1 MLLGSLFKKDCGRK
15 IKRPKQ
21 KRWYPLIGTT
31 GCDNVDDAIKGTPYQ
46 CSDLDDVIS
55 GATSPIPIK
64 LSYIDNLF
72 KGLSPQLIQ
81 AQTFLSGAKIIQD
94 ANPGKV
100 KQIISGPGGVSSF
113 QDAFGNEHVN
123 VPNNQTK
130 IIARD
135 KAETIKGNYVLTVE
149 GDMYLK
155 VMGNYHEEI
164 TGAKNTHQSNGPQ
177 SESSGSSDT
186 PDSTTIGGAV
196 KSADTNVVG
205 AASSGS
211 ATLSKNTESL
221 SDVSGGSSG
230 GGYSGAG
237 GRNNPDNISRVYKK
251 PADKRYQILKRN
263 NIGGFYPVDEI
274 PYHPDADEWG
284 RTPHGPQLSADLQD
298 DNEQKSSLRLE
309 GDHEIAYTGEIK
321 MQGSKVKI
329 TAVEGI
335 NLNSQTIKLEAN
347 TIENVADGE
356 ITNEAN
362 WITSFLNAGRFEFV
376 ALFNPFAALTGQFS
390 LVKGSIVDVVTDL
403 PFPSVSPPTHTR
415 VAFST
420 TIPGSMNDIIGGAVS
435 GVHNTFIAAPT
446 GVITEFVTAGNIM
459 NQVVTGMASYSV
471 GAGYMAT
478 GCGFGPHQVY
488 GLPLLLN

>member
-1 MLLGSLFKKDCGRK
+1 MAILGALFKKSCNRK
-15 IKRPKQ
+15 IKRPKS
-21 KRWYPLIGTT
+21 KMWFPLIGSTE
-31 GCDNVDDAIKGTPYQ
+31 CDNIEDAIKGTPFADVGNLYEG
-46 CSDLDDVIS
+46 SSSGGGGLLDK
-55 GATSPIPIK
+55 IK
-64 LSYIDNLF
+64 ETGSYIDKMFQNINPYLMET
-72 KGLSPQLIQ
+72 KTSLN
-81 AQTFLSGAKIIQD
+81 GAKIIND
-94 ANPGKV
+94 ATPGKE
-100 KQIISGPGGVSSF
+100 KQITSGPGGVTSF
-113 QDAFGNEHVN
+113 QDSHGNEHVN

-130 IIARD
+130 IIAKD
-135 KAETIKGNYVLTVE
+135 KCETIKGNYCLTVE
-149 GDMYLK
+149 GDFYLK

-164 TGAKNTHQSNGPQ
+164 TGAKNEHNSQGPQ
-177 SESSGSSDT
+177 SESGGDSKSPDTSGE
-186 PDSTTIGGAV
+186 GGAT
-196 KSADTNVVG
+196 AATDTNVTSG
-205 AASSGS
+205 QIPAETQKQSNNAATANDLG
-211 ATLSKNTESL
+211 
-221 SDVSGGSSG
+221 SGGNFLNYRSSVTME
-230 GGYSGAG
+230 
-237 GRNNPDNISRVYKK
+237 RDRV
-251 PADKRYQILKRN
+251 LKEQN
-263 NIGGFYPVDEI
+263 VGGFYPVDEI
-274 PYHPDADEWG
+274 PYHPDSDEWG
-284 RTPHGPQLSADLQD
+284 RTPQGPQLSAALQD

-321 MQGSKVKI
+321 IQGSKVKI